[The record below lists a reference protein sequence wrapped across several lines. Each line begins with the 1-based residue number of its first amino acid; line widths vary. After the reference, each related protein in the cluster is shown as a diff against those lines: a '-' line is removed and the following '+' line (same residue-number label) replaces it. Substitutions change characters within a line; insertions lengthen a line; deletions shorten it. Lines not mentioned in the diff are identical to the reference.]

1 MAKRACK
8 GTTTKGKPC
17 GAVPLKPGTLIDG
30 VTVTG
35 EWCRQHDLNLP
46 DSARIGGATQGAGR
60 PPKPR
65 VIDVILASITERA
78 GEIDAGLWE
87 ATKAERG
94 VVVGSGENAAL
105 EMVPD
110 WPTRLAAY
118 RELMDRGHG
127 RPRQVAEV
135 TVINDALLEQKV
147 REWEA
152 AADERDRE
160 RGSAGSVAGADGP
173 RGAGATEA

>member
-1 MAKRACK
+1 MVSDKRVCEASN
-8 GTTTKGKPC
+8 TKGDPC
-17 GAVPLKPGTLIDG
+17 GANPLKPGTIIEG
-30 VTVTG
+30 VAVSG
-35 EWCRQHDLNLP
+35 DYCRQHDQDLP
-46 DSARIGGATQGAGR
+46 DFARIGGAQPGAGR
-60 PPKPR
+60 PRKPR
-65 VIDVILASITERA
+65 VVDVILASITERA
-78 GEIDAGLWE
+78 AEIDAGLWE
-87 ATKAERG
+87 ATKAERA
-94 VVVGSGENAAL
+94 VVVGSGESARV

-152 AADERDRE
+152 AADDRE
-160 RGSAGSVAGADGP
+160 RGASGVAGGDGA